1 MPKSDSFDAEL
12 AVLVCPTCQEMGT
25 LRWVWNKNTT
35 GLCRCTNKDCPDY
48 SVVIQPEKCLV
59 MDMETGEMI

>member
-1 MPKSDSFDAEL
+1 MVKSDFDAEL
-12 AVLVCPTCQEMGT
+12 AVLVCPTCQEQGT
-25 LRWVWNKNTT
+25 LHWVWNKNTT

-59 MDMETGEMI
+59 LDPETEELIL